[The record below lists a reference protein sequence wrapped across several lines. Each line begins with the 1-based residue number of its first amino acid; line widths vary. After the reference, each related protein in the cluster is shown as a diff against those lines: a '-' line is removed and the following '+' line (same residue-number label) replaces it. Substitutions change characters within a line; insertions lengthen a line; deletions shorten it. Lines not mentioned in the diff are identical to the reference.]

1 MLNHVC
7 GVLAEAGSVDHDL
20 KVAPELAQVVVDA
33 GPLQHVPTEENRE
46 GDGGCDGGCDGGRE
60 MVERG
65 HKEDEREMRER
76 DGGEMVLRYG
86 REGDRD
92 RATEKKAESGA
103 YRRRR

>member
-1 MLNHVC
+1 
-7 GVLAEAGSVDHDL
+7 
-20 KVAPELAQVVVDA
+20 
-33 GPLQHVPTEENRE
+33 
-46 GDGGCDGGCDGGRE
+46 

>member
-46 GDGGCDGGCDGGRE
+46 GD
-60 MVERG
+60 
-65 HKEDEREMRER
+65 
-76 DGGEMVLRYG
+76 
-86 REGDRD
+86 REGDR
-92 RATEKKAESGA
+92 REMGGA
-103 YRRRR
+103 MGDAMGGERW

>member
-46 GDGGCDGGCDGGRE
+46 GDRREIEGRWGVRWGKRDGRE
-60 MVERG
+60 RAQRG
-65 HKEDEREMRER
+65 
-76 DGGEMVLRYG
+76 
-86 REGDRD
+86 
-92 RATEKKAESGA
+92 
-103 YRRRR
+103 

>member
-46 GDGGCDGGCDGGRE
+46 GDREGDRREIEGRWGVRWGMRWGKRDGR
-60 MVERG
+60 ERG
-65 HKEDEREMRER
+65 HTEDEREMRER
-76 DGGEMVLRYG
+76 NGGEMGERW
-86 REGDRD
+86 ERD
-92 RATEKKAESGA
+92 GIAIW
-103 YRRRR
+103 